1 MRRLLMLL
9 ALLALAVA
17 PPAFALVG
25 FGGNAD
31 PTGAKVPEEKLLPL
45 AIDATW
51 LLLTGFLV
59 FFMQAG
65 FAMLEAGSCRTKNV
79 GNILLKNLIDYCFG
93 MIGFWAIGY
102 ALMFGADKA
111 GLIGTT
117 GFFLAGD
124 YYDVETI
131 AMFFFQSVFM
141 ATAAT
146 IVSGA
151 IAERTKFKAY
161 CVYSVFISLL
171 IYPVFGHWT
180 WGGGWLW
187 TLPFGSGYRDFAGS
201 GVVHLIG
208 GAVALA
214 AALLMGPR
222 LGKYRADG
230 TPNAIPGHS
239 ITLIVLG
246 TFFLWFGWFGF
257 NPGSTFGATDL
268 RIGIVAVTTTL
279 AGATGALSAMFYT
292 WKKFGKPDIAM
303 TCNGAIGGLV
313 AITAPSAYV
322 DTLGAVI
329 IGALTGPLMVES
341 ILFLER
347 RGIDDPVGAITC
359 HATGGAWGLIA
370 LGLFSDGTYSGVV
383 GLLYGGGTGQLIA
396 QIIGVLVA
404 FAWAFG
410 AGFILFWLIKHTIG
424 LRVSQDE
431 EIRGLDISEHG
442 MSAYPEW
449 ISATAGKKENEGG

>member
-1 MRRLLMLL
+1 MRKSLMLL
-9 ALLALAVA
+9 ALLLLLAA
-17 PPAFALVG
+17 PAYAIVG
-25 FGGNAD
+25 FGGNGD

-161 CVYSVFISLL
+161 CVYSFMISLI
-171 IYPVFGHWT
+171 IYPLFGHWT

-214 AALLMGPR
+214 AAIMIGPR
-222 LGKYRADG
+222 LGKYKKDG

-239 ITLIVLG
+239 ITLVVMG

-268 RIGIVAVTTTL
+268 RIGIIAVATTL
-279 AGATGALSAMFYT
+279 AGAAAALGAMFYT
-292 WKKFGKPDIAM
+292 WWKFGKPDIAM
-303 TCNGAIGGLV
+303 TCNGAIAGLV

-322 DTLGAVI
+322 DTLAAVI
-329 IGALTGPLMVES
+329 LGAISGPLVVES

-347 RGIDDPVGAITC
+347 KGVDDAVGAISC
-359 HATGGAWGLIA
+359 HATAGAWGLIS
-370 LGLFSDGTYSGVV
+370 LGLFADGTYSGVT
-383 GLLYGGGTGQLIA
+383 GLFYGGGAGQLIA
-396 QIIGVLVA
+396 QVIGALVG
-404 FAWAFG
+404 FVWAFG
-410 AGFILFWLIKHTIG
+410 AGLILFFILKYATGI
-424 LRVSQDE
+424 RVSEEE
-431 EIRGLDISEHG
+431 EIRGLDITEHG
-442 MSAYPEW
+442 MTAYPEW
-449 ISATAGKKENEGG
+449 IAVTPGKKENEGG

>member
-1 MRRLLMLL
+1 MRKMLIL
-9 ALLALAVA
+9 VALLLLAVA
-17 PPAFALVG
+17 PVFAVVG

-31 PTGAKVPEEKLLPL
+31 PTGAKVPEDKLLPL

-51 LLLTGFLV
+51 LLITGFLV

-124 YYDVETI
+124 YYDVESI

-151 IAERTKFKAY
+151 IAERTRFKAY
-161 CVYSVFISLL
+161 CVYSFMISLI
-171 IYPVFGHWT
+171 IYPLFGHWT

-214 AALLMGPR
+214 AAILIGPR
-222 LGKYRADG
+222 LGKYKKDG

-239 ITLIVLG
+239 ITLVVMG

-268 RIGIVAVTTTL
+268 RIGIIAVTTTL
-279 AGATGALSAMFYT
+279 AGAAGALTAMFYT
-292 WKKFGKPDIAM
+292 WWKFGKPDITM
-303 TCNGAIGGLV
+303 TCNGVIGGLV

-322 DTLGAVI
+322 DTLAAVI
-329 IGALTGPLMVES
+329 IGAITGPLMVES
-341 ILFLER
+341 ILLLEG
-347 RGIDDPVGAITC
+347 RGIDDAVGAVTC
-359 HATGGAWGLIA
+359 HLTGGAWGLIA
-370 LGLFSDGTYSGVV
+370 LGLFADGTYSGVT

-396 QIIGVLVA
+396 QVIGVLA
-404 FAWAFG
+404 GFAWAFG
-410 AGFILFWLIKHTIG
+410 TGLILFWVLKKTVGI
-424 LRVSQDE
+424 RVSEEE
-431 EIRGLDISEHG
+431 EIRGLDITEHG
-442 MSAYPEW
+442 LVAYPEW
-449 ISATAGKKENEGG
+449 ITVTPGKTENEGG